1 MDRYADFIKN
11 VYTLTSIDLSSYKEK
26 QMKRRIE
33 SLAKRS
39 GYDTFEKYFLT
50 LKKDKKA
57 LNEFINY
64 MTINVSEFYRNPEQW
79 EILKK
84 DVIPL
89 LLKGKKNIKIWSS
102 ACSTGEEPYS
112 LVMMLT
118 KFFPLDKITI
128 IATDL
133 DAEAISKA
141 KIGMYSAK
149 SIENVPAEFQK
160 KYFEPKGSS
169 YLISEEIKQR
179 VSFKQHNLLKD
190 KYPEQCDLIV
200 CRNVLIY
207 FTEDAKEEIFKKFN
221 ASLIG
226 SGILFVGSTEQI
238 ILPKRFKFSSFKTFF
253 YQKKI

>member
-1 MDRYADFIKN
+1 MERYPDFIKN
-11 VYTLTSIDLSSYKEK
+11 VYKLTSIDLSSYKEK

-39 GYDTFEKYFLT
+39 GYATFEKYFQA
-50 LKKDKKA
+50 LKDEKKI

-112 LVMMLT
+112 LVMMLSN
-118 KFFPLDKITI
+118 FFPLEKINI

-133 DAEAISKA
+133 DSEAMNKA
-141 KIGMYSAK
+141 RIGMYSSK

-160 KYFEPKGSS
+160 KYFSSKGSS
-169 YLISEEIKQR
+169 YLISEKIKER
-179 VSFKQHNLLKD
+179 VAFKKHNLLKD
-190 KYPEQCDLIV
+190 KYPDQCDLIV

-207 FTEDAKEEIFKKFN
+207 FTEEAKVEIFKKFN
-221 ASLIG
+221 DSLINA
-226 SGILFVGSTEQI
+226 GILFVGSTEQI
-238 ILPKRFKFSSFKTFF
+238 ILPQRYNFASFKTFF
-253 YQKKI
+253 YQKKN